1 MGFGCR
7 GVFIFLVFVLG
18 VLFEIEGF
26 WGGLVFELLGVGGD
40 FVLRWRLVSGCSFGF
55 GVVIFFVCFVLMYVC

>member
-26 WGGLVFELLGVGGD
+26 WGGVVFELLGVGED
-40 FVLRWRLVSGCSFGF
+40 FVSRWGVGF
-55 GVVIFFVCFVLMYVC
+55 GCV